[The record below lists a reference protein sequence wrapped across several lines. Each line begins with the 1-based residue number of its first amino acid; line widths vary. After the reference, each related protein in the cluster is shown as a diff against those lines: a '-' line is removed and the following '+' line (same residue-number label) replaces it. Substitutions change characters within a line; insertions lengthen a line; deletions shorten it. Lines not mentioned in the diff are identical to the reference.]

1 MIRTFVFMEKIEEVS
16 LNAERSLEEAIN
28 QTISDFA
35 KKRSLKEVKRT
46 TDTALSP
53 HGEYQDTAFMT
64 LIVTSV
70 FEEVNESLP
79 KTTKSCLEGAF
90 K

>member
-70 FEEVNESLP
+70 FEEVNESIP